1 MSSTPSFHD
10 QFGALLKDFCS
21 DLGLPVNEGDLG
33 IEFSVEPH
41 TVLIISDPR
50 DPGRVLVEVNV
61 RLVEG
66 RPPALLAAMHQLNDA
81 ARMEHDWVI
90 TLDVTNLLRIHTQRP
105 IARCKVSDLQ
115 TLLAEGIDR
124 AQALHALCESLPA
137 DGESLT
143 TDLSE
148 RPDLSNMI
156 RG

>member
-1 MSSTPSFHD
+1 MD
-10 QFGALLKDFCS
+10 
-21 DLGLPVNEGDLG
+21 EGDLG

-50 DPGRVLVEVNV
+50 DPERLLVEVNV
-61 RLVEG
+61 RLIEG
-66 RPPALLAAMHQLNDA
+66 RPPALLAALHQLNDA
-81 ARMEHDWVI
+81 ARLEHDWVI
-90 TLDVTNLLRIHTQRP
+90 TLDVTNLLRIHTQRS
-105 IARCKVSDLQ
+105 IAHCKVSDLQ

-137 DGESLT
+137 GAESLT

-148 RPDLSNMI
+148 RPGLSNMI

>member
-10 QFGALLKDFCS
+10 QFGALLRDFCS
-21 DLGLPVNEGDLG
+21 GLGLPMDEGDLG

-50 DPGRVLVEVNV
+50 DPERMLVEVYV

-66 RPPALLAAMHQLNDA
+66 RPPALLAALHQLNDA
-81 ARMEHDWVI
+81 ARLEHDWVI
-90 TLDVTNLLRIHTQRP
+90 TLDVTNLLRIHTQRS
-105 IARCKVSDLQ
+105 IAHCKVSDLQ

-124 AQALHALCESLPA
+124 AQALHALCESLPPDA
-137 DGESLT
+137 DSIT
-143 TDLSE
+143 TALSE
-148 RPDLSNMI
+148 RLDLSRMI